1 MSKINPAHIG
11 SSFDDFLSEEGQL
24 EAASAVAVKRVVAW
38 QIAQAMKAQ
47 GITKLAMAR
56 RMNTSR
62 AALDR
67 LLNEDD
73 PGLTLATLTR
83 AAQALGR
90 TVRVELSA

>member
-1 MSKINPAHIG
+1 MSKTNPAHIG
-11 SSFDDFLSEEGQL
+11 SNFDDFLSEEGQL

-38 QIAQAMKAQ
+38 QIAQAMKEQ
-47 GITKLAMAR
+47 GITKLAMAQ

>member
-1 MSKINPAHIG
+1 MNKINPAHIG
-11 SSFDDFLSEEGQL
+11 SSFDDFLSAEGQL

-38 QIAQAMKAQ
+38 QIAQAMKEQ
-47 GITKLAMAR
+47 GITKLAMAQ

-90 TVRVELSA
+90 TVRVELAA

>member
-1 MSKINPAHIG
+1 MNTIKASHIG
-11 SSFDDFLSEEGQL
+11 SDFDDFLSEEGRL
-24 EAASAVAVKRVVAW
+24 EEATAVAVKRVVAW
-38 QIAQAMKAQ
+38 QIADAMKEQ
-47 GITKLAMAR
+47 GITKRDMAK

-73 PGLTLATLTR
+73 PGVTLATLTR

-90 TVRVELSA
+90 RVKFELAA

>member
-1 MSKINPAHIG
+1 MSKINATHIG

-38 QIAQAMKAQ
+38 QIAQAMKEQ
-47 GITKLAMAR
+47 GITKLAMAQ

-90 TVRVELSA
+90 TVRVELTA